1 MLIMAGSRSRM
12 LIRFHWNASFID
24 SGTRSAKRPESKA
37 FRIEVCEDHKIT
49 DEAEMRLRGLATCLA
64 TLMFGSTVFALMFAG
79 SDIWAGQPIAGW
91 VYPYM
96 IFLVLTVLFGYVAFR
111 PNPLE
116 SAMKIIG
123 FDFEMQH
130 VWLQVKRRD
139 YLDALMRENPIS
151 AELVSWVVKA

>member
-1 MLIMAGSRSRM
+1 
-12 LIRFHWNASFID
+12 
-24 SGTRSAKRPESKA
+24 
-37 FRIEVCEDHKIT
+37 
-49 DEAEMRLRGLATCLA
+49 
-64 TLMFGSTVFALMFAG
+64 MFGSTVLAVMFAG

-96 IFLVLTVLFGYVAFR
+96 IFLLLTAIFGYIAFR

-116 SAMKIIG
+116 SAIKIIG

-139 YLDALMRENPIS
+139 YLDALMKENGM
-151 AELVSWVVKA
+151 ATELVSWVVKA